1 MRAQAES
8 ALAALEADSGIED
21 SVKNLLRS
29 KYDQAIEALKQATA
43 STAKAAEYRE
53 SMTLAPARVAELHIQ
68 LTELPSVESADDV
81 SAPDNPDDLQQ
92 ELDAK
97 RAALAALNEQLS
109 SVTAD
114 PSLAEQRPADISVRT
129 PEAERELAD
138 ARTKLASPDLAEDNT
153 SPGRVADR
161 FLLQARELMLSG
173 ELEMLKQEQ
182 LSQSVRR
189 SLQQAQKE
197 LLTRQVE
204 NASASVAGYQA
215 LMDQRI
221 AEAAQDI
228 RARASES
235 KREVPRDDQGA
246 VALAAEVK
254 ELASQLESVL
264 LDKQEISAAKTDVAT
279 KLTRLTQRYDS
290 IRKQLELGDAGVEMA
305 QVLIELRALLLKR
318 VREVSQMRSMANAE
332 PSASECGSG

>member
-1 MRAQAES
+1 MNLMAKLMWVVVFTAASALLPVGVFAQESEPPAVVQAASPSAEDPAKQMQAQAES
-8 ALAALEADSGIED
+8 ALAAFEADSGIED

-29 KYDQAIEALKQATA
+29 KYGQAIEALKQATV

-53 SMTLAPARVAELHIQ
+53 SMTLAPARVAELRVQ
-68 LTELPSVESADDV
+68 LKELPSVENAGDV
-81 SAPDNPDDLQQ
+81 TAPDKSDDLQQ

-109 SVTAD
+109 NVTAD
-114 PSLAEQRPADISVRT
+114 PSLAEQRPADISVRI

-161 FLLQARELMLSG
+161 FLLQARELMLLG

-182 LSQSVRR
+182 LSRSVRR

-235 KREVPRDDQGA
+235 KREVPQDDQG
-246 VALAAEVK
+246 
-254 ELASQLESVL
+254 SS
-264 LDKQEISAAKTDVAT
+264 
-279 KLTRLTQRYDS
+279 R
-290 IRKQLELGDAGVEMA
+290 AG
-305 QVLIELRALLLKR
+305 
-318 VREVSQMRSMANAE
+318 
-332 PSASECGSG
+332 CGSQGAGKPVRKCSSGQTRNISRED